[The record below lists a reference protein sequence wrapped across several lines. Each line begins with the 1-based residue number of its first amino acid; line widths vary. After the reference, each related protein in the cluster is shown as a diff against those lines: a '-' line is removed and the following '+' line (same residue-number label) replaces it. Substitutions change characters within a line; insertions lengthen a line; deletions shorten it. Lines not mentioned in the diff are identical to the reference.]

1 MVKKSLGFILIL
13 VAGLVT
19 GFLVGRGTVKQK
31 SLKVEQE
38 QIVKTGTITRI
49 VEKPGERVTEI
60 VENKVE
66 SVRNVVVKE
75 ESKKTDWNLGLEYRV
90 SQPIPTYGLSIS
102 RRVFGPLFLGG
113 TVRTDKSFGVNVS
126 IEF

>member
-38 QIVKTGTITRI
+38 QTVKTGTVTRI
-49 VEKPGERVTEI
+49 VERPGERVTEI

-66 SVRNVVVKE
+66 SIRNVLVKE
-75 ESKKTDWNLGLEYRV
+75 ESKQTEWNLGLEYGV
-90 SQPIPTYGLSIS
+90 NQPNPVYGLSLS

-113 TVRTDKSFGVNVS
+113 TVRTDKSLGVSVS

>member
-1 MVKKSLGFILIL
+1 MAKKSLGFILIL

-38 QIVKTGTITRI
+38 QTVKTGTVTRI
-49 VEKPGERVTEI
+49 VERPGERVTEI

-66 SVRNVVVKE
+66 SIRNVLVKE
-75 ESKKTDWNLGLEYRV
+75 ESKQTEWNLGLEYGIN
-90 SQPIPTYGLSIS
+90 QPNPTYGLSLS
-102 RRVFGPLFLGG
+102 RRVFGPLFLSG
-113 TVRTDKSFGVNVS
+113 TVRTDKSFGVSVS